1 MAAPRRRTERSE
13 SAAER
18 ARKKARPTDSRRTF
32 TTRRRKGAQSA
43 APRFCG
49 RLLEKNKRGK
59 TPRPNRLAEQ
69 KTALLCA
76 FLPFS
81 LFCKAFSKFS

>member
-18 ARKKARPTDSRRTF
+18 ARK
-32 TTRRRKGAQSA
+32 
-43 APRFCG
+43 APRRF
-49 RLLEKNKRGK
+49 
-59 TPRPNRLAEQ
+59 PAAARPNRLAEQ
-69 KTALLCA
+69 KTVLLCA